1 MTSRKSWSCVV
12 AMSCIARVAV
22 AAEPITDD
30 VRRAATASLPYLERE
45 GLRWMRE
52 KACVTCHQIP
62 VMVWAFNA
70 ADRADLRVDDA
81 QVGRWNAWA
90 LDNSLKR
97 ATYYKLTD
105 AARTKLV
112 EAKLPEAVVA
122 KLEPLKDKNY
132 VFVDEF
138 RDAASVA
145 LGKEASP
152 YEAAL
157 LAACATSG
165 QGGGGGG
172 ANNQYVAL
180 LTAGV
185 DRAVAEPEEARREL
199 TAALVKTQAAD
210 GSWAAAA
217 QFKSQQRPVDEAIE
231 VCTQW
236 AVFALAANPTPTPA
250 AHEALSRARGRL
262 ELHDAAMSV
271 EHLMLRAMLARH
283 AGDETTAA
291 RLTDELLKLQH
302 ADGGWGWLKDRAES
316 DPFTTGEVL
325 YGLSYLGRDGRDP
338 AIRKAWRYLLNR
350 QDADGKWPLAANT
363 ISASKKAD
371 RKDGDYIYTYWTTG
385 WAVVGMLSTLP
396 E

>member
-1 MTSRKSWSCVV
+1 MIPRTGWRCLV
-12 AMSCIARVAV
+12 AMLGILRVAV
-22 AAEPITDD
+22 AAEPTPDD

-70 ADRADLRVDDA
+70 ADRAGLRVDDA
-81 QVGRWNAWA
+81 LVRCWNAWT
-90 LDNSLKR
+90 LDNGLKR

-122 KLEPLKDKNY
+122 KLEPLKDKNF

-138 RDAASVA
+138 RAAAGVA
-145 LGKEASP
+145 LGKERATH
-152 YEAAL
+152 EAAIVS
-157 LAACATSG
+157 ACAASG

-185 DRAVAEPEEARREL
+185 DRAVAEPDEAQRDL

-210 GSWAAAA
+210 GSWAAAG
-217 QFKSQQRPVDEAIE
+217 QFKSQQRPTDEAIE

-236 AVFALAANPTPTPA
+236 AVFALAASRTPTPA
-250 AHEALSRARGRL
+250 AHDALSKARGRL
-262 ELHDAAMSV
+262 KSIGAGVSV
-271 EHLMLRAMLARH
+271 EHLMLRAMLARQ
-283 AGDETTAA
+283 ADDEPTAT
-291 RLTDELLKLQH
+291 RLTDDLLKLQH
-302 ADGGWGWLKDRAES
+302 ADGGWGWLKVRTES

-325 YGLSYLGRDGRDP
+325 YGLSYLGRDGRDS
-338 AIRKAWRYLLNR
+338 AIRKAWRYLLDR
-350 QDADGKWPLAANT
+350 QDADGRWPLTANT

-371 RKDGDYIYTYWTTG
+371 RKDGDYIYSYWSTG